1 MDDIQLMQIS
11 YSTDHLFK
19 VATSFILFDFGLLDD
34 IVEKLTL
41 LYVLHDKKKVS
52 GSLDDLDK

>member
-11 YSTDHLFK
+11 YSTDHLFE
-19 VATSFILFDFGLLDD
+19 VLTSFILFDFGLLDD
-34 IVEKLTL
+34 VVEKFAL
-41 LYVLHDKKKVS
+41 LNVLHDKKKVP